1 MYLLRY
7 VRHVNYV
14 YLCVNMFCTVG
25 GKIII
30 PNMTE
35 KGFMITLFVGCK
47 QGGPTQNM
55 NKTDILV
62 WPGRWWPKELWASI
76 IHGHISSLWDLVQ
89 GLPAHGIWW
98 IWPCFSRL
106 KRGLNTP
113 RFCEKCFWICSSK
126 CWKTPR
132 RASWELFYLVLGA
145 LIWQAGCQFA
155 QVDTLKPRIGR

>member
-1 MYLLRY
+1 MCEY
-7 VRHVNYV
+7 VLYSR
-14 YLCVNMFCTVG
+14 

-30 PNMTE
+30 PTMNET
-35 KGFMITLFVGCK
+35 GFMITLFVGCK

-55 NKTDILV
+55 NKTYILV
-62 WPGRWWPKELWASI
+62 WPGPWWPKELWAPI
-76 IHGHISSLWDLVQ
+76 IHGHISSL
-89 GLPAHGIWW
+89 LPMEFDGFGRVFPAWNGAWTPLGFVKKGRMLWW
-98 IWPCFSRL
+98 AD
-106 KRGLNTP
+106 
-113 RFCEKCFWICSSK
+113 FWNCSSK